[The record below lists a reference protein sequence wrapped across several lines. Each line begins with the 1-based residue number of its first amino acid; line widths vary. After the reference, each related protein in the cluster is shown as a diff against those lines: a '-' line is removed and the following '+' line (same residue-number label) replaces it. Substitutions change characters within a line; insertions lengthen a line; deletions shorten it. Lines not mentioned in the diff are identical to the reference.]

1 MKKYF
6 LSILTIAL
14 FAVGFAASDEDSTDS
29 ATIDEAITS
38 NDSDNEN
45 AGITGTY
52 EVTDKIGQTMVIT
65 LKEDK
70 TATVT
75 LDGKTYYCSW
85 NRYANIGDGE
95 VEVSF
100 SDDPPALVFEGGV
113 AETMYGP
120 EILGGWLYYDYT
132 ARKAK
137 NPNRRLQIKKVK

>member
-1 MKKYF
+1 MA
-6 LSILTIAL
+6 I
-14 FAVGFAASDEDSTDS
+14 FAIGFAASDEESNDS

-38 NDSDNEN
+38 NSSDDEN

-65 LKEDK
+65 LKDDK

-75 LDGKTYYCSW
+75 LDGNTYYCSW
-85 NRYANIGDGE
+85 NHISYGDGE
-95 VEVSF
+95 VEMRF

-120 EILGGWLYYDYT
+120 EILGGWLYYNYS

-137 NPNRRLQIKKVK
+137 NPNRRLAIKKVK